1 MIDGLIIIKTCSRII
16 LIWRPDVAFLVL
28 SVHSES
34 RKILGRRGGGEWMRS
49 GALRAGSR
57 RFIRCFSWIPAT
69 LRTVFR
75 DIILARTH
83 TQRPEGREAMM
94 SSLGAESTRPIPCLL
109 CSPPSIPTHVSSSSQ
124 PPNRGLERAL
134 EEAAS
139 SGVLNLSSRK
149 LKEFPQTAANHDLSD
164 TVEAGRGSG
173 ERGKSPPHAGLW
185 CRCSDRNCRGS
196 DWSRDFSWSLTRP
209 VCPSTQFC

>member
-1 MIDGLIIIKTCSRII
+1 MIDGLIINKTCSCII

-69 LRTVFR
+69 LRTVFLGHNLST
-75 DIILARTH
+75 DTHTH

-164 TVEAGRGSG
+164 TVEAGKGLWGALKRA
-173 ERGKSPPHAGLW
+173 HNTGLW
-185 CRCSDRNCRGS
+185 CRCSDRNCCGS
-196 DWSRDFSWSLTRP
+196 DWS
-209 VCPSTQFC
+209 